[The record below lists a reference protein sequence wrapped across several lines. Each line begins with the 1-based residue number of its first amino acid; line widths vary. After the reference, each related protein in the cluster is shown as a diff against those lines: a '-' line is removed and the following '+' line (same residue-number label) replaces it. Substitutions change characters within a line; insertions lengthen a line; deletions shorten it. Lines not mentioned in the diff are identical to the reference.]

1 MLRWKHL
8 RKLLKPSGK
17 AAAKKSKPRH
27 LAPDRT
33 FRSLIASRD
42 IAVAI
47 DVGAN
52 RGQFAQQLRQRL
64 GYQGRII
71 SIEPQPDAFAELQRT
86 AATDDN
92 WSVMNLALGDA
103 DAVLPLN
110 ISINSVSS
118 SILPILDRA
127 VRSAPQ
133 AAYAG
138 QVDVPV
144 RRLDSLPELR
154 AAAAD
159 RCLLKIDAQ
168 GYEHKILQGAEGMID
183 RLALLYLESSL
194 VPLYEGEL
202 LIEEMI
208 AYLRRRNFVPVEI
221 SRGHSDGVSG
231 QQLQADILFVRL

>member
-8 RKLLKPSGK
+8 RRLLKFSGDTAVK
-17 AAAKKSKPRH
+17 EKNGASNRI
-27 LAPDRT
+27 

-52 RGQFAQQLRQRL
+52 LGQFARQLRHRL
-64 GYQGRII
+64 AYQGRII

-86 AATDDN
+86 AAPDEK

-118 SILPILDRA
+118 SILPILERT
-127 VRSAPQ
+127 VQSAPRS
-133 AAYAG
+133 AYAG
-138 QVDVPV
+138 RVDVPV

-154 AAAAD
+154 AAAANC
-159 RCLLKIDAQ
+159 CLLKIDAQ
-168 GYEHKILQGAEGMID
+168 GYEHKILQGAEAVID
-183 RLALLYLESSL
+183 RFSLLYLESSL
-194 VPLYEGEL
+194 VPLYDGEL

-208 AYLRRRNFVPVEI
+208 AYLRKKSFAPVDI
-221 SRGHSDGVSG
+221 ARGHFDPASG
-231 QQLQADILFVRL
+231 QQLQADILFAKI